1 MTDNSMLEKPRVRQ
15 GQRMRGS
22 KLYCLKLR
30 GLASSVVDSRPF
42 LYKERRVSEGA
53 TGCISRLHP
62 VGPSTLPVLGK
73 RIRASNGNPTH
84 SHSIRYSNRGLPKP
98 ESLGHGNGGP
108 IVVKLVNGQISCEG
122 AQSNDS
128 KDAWRYASADSRK
141 DAWNHRESRGKPV

>member
-15 GQRMRGS
+15 GQSERGS
-22 KLYCLKLR
+22 KLYCLKPR
-30 GLASSVVDSRPF
+30 GLASSEVVSCPF
-42 LYKERRVSEGA
+42 HSMERHVSEGA
-53 TGCISRLHP
+53 IGGISRLP
-62 VGPSTLPVLGK
+62 LIGPSTLSVLGK